1 MRGKEM
7 EDLKRR
13 LVQSIFKSEK
23 SPLWVF
29 FFFFALTKLM
39 ETCDFLKCYTL

>member
-23 SPLWVF
+23 SLLWGF
-29 FFFFALTKLM
+29 LFLFFFALTKLM
-39 ETCDFLKCYTL
+39 ETCDFLKC